1 MRSSKIAI
9 VRMLSNSEDFVPK
22 SEVNK
27 RQLLCE
33 LVVVHKVVTAI
44 LIVQL
49 NLKTVVLRE

>member
-22 SEVNK
+22 SDVNK
-27 RQLLCE
+27 RQLFCE
-33 LVVVHKVVTAI
+33 LVVVHKVVAAM

>member
-1 MRSSKIAI
+1 MKCSKIAI

-33 LVVVHKVVTAI
+33 LVVFHKVVIAI